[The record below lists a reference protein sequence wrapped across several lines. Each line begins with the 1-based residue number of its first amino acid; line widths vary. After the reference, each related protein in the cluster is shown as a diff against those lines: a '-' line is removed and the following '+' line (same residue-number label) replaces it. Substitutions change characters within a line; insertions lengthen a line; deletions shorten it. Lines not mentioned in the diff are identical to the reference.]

1 MDWKLANTFW
11 ARKKIESKI
20 QFFVLRNGK
29 NVGTDRRKLQRSK
42 AESLE
47 GDLIFNVREG
57 SLEIAKSY
65 AIPFFSPL
73 LKIYQKKK
81 NNMKWNVRSSVSR
94 LTDGSLK
101 FSNQAR

>member
-1 MDWKLANTFW
+1 MDWRLANT
-11 ARKKIESKI
+11 KIESKI
-20 QFFVLRNGK
+20 QLFVLRNGM

-47 GDLIFNVREG
+47 GDLIFYVREG

-81 NNMKWNVRSSVSR
+81 TNNMKWNVRSSVSR